1 MLSFDAVAI
10 YAFQPMSGSSG
21 GFPVNG
27 MTRRSGFAFPR
38 AMEHMLGGKPRSDLT
53 MKSGALTSVKLPA
66 DWSVETILPIEF
78 QGREITLEAHAYQGE
93 TDAEQMVVLVHR
105 DRDVANGSA
114 AIPVVR
120 IHSGCVTGDIF
131 HSLRCDCYQQLQ
143 AALKAIT
150 EVPLGVIVYA
160 PYHEGRGI
168 GLFKKIQ
175 AYALQDQG
183 LDTVE
188 ANIEVGAPIDSR
200 DYSLAARVLQDLGMP
215 EIKLLSNNPAKEQAL
230 KAHGIRVAERLPLVI
245 KPNKFN
251 KRYLETKR
259 ARMAHKL

>member
-1 MLSFDAVAI
+1 M
-10 YAFQPMSGSSG
+10 
-21 GFPVNG
+21 
-27 MTRRSGFAFPR
+27 
-38 AMEHMLGGKPRSDLT
+38 
-53 MKSGALTSVKLPA
+53 GALKSVKLPA
-66 DWSVETILPIEF
+66 DWSVQTVLPIAFE
-78 QGREITLEAHAYQGE
+78 GRELSLEAHAYQGD
-93 TDAEQMVVLVHR
+93 TDEEQVLVLIHR
-105 DRDVANGSA
+105 GAGLSKA
-114 AIPVVR
+114 TLPVVR

-143 AALKAIT
+143 AALKVIT
-150 EVPLGVIVYA
+150 DGSYGAIVYV

-175 AYALQDQG
+175 TYALQDQG

-188 ANIEVGAPIDSR
+188 ANISVGEPVDSR
-200 DYSLAARVLQDLGMP
+200 DYDLSARALADLGMS

-230 KAHGIRVAERLPLVI
+230 KALGIRVAERVPIVV

-259 ARMAHKL
+259 SRMAHKI

>member
-1 MLSFDAVAI
+1 VQEYDDV
-10 YAFQPMSGSSG
+10 
-21 GFPVNG
+21 
-27 MTRRSGFAFPR
+27 
-38 AMEHMLGGKPRSDLT
+38 
-53 MKSGALTSVKLPA
+53 GALKSVKMPA
-66 DWSVETILPIEF
+66 DWSVKTVLPIAFEGRELSLETHAF
-78 QGREITLEAHAYQGE
+78 QGD
-93 TDAEQMVVLVHR
+93 DASEQVLVLIHR
-105 DRDVANGSA
+105 APNA
-114 AIPVVR
+114 AKGAVPVVR

-143 AALKAIT
+143 AALKIVT
-150 EVPLGVIVYA
+150 EAPYGAIVYV

-188 ANIEVGAPIDSR
+188 ANISVGAPVDSR
-200 DYSLAARVLQDLGMP
+200 DYELSARALADLGMS

-230 KAHGIRVAERLPLVI
+230 KALGIRVSERVPIVVT
-245 KPNKFN
+245 PNKFN

-259 ARMAHKL
+259 LRMAHKI

>member
-1 MLSFDAVAI
+1 
-10 YAFQPMSGSSG
+10 
-21 GFPVNG
+21 
-27 MTRRSGFAFPR
+27 
-38 AMEHMLGGKPRSDLT
+38 

-66 DWSVETILPIEF
+66 DWSVETILPIEY
-78 QGREITLEAHAYQGE
+78 QGRELMLEAHAYQGE
-93 TDAEQMVVLVHR
+93 SDEEQILVLIHR
-105 DRDVANGSA
+105 DPKAANGSA
-114 AIPVVR
+114 SVPVVR
-120 IHSGCVTGDIF
+120 VHSGCVTGDIF

-143 AALKAIT
+143 AALKVVT
-150 EVPLGVIVYA
+150 EVPYGIIVYV

-175 AYALQDQG
+175 AYALQDRG

-200 DYSLAARVLQDLGMP
+200 DYGLTARVLRDLGVS

-230 KAHGIRVAERLPLVI
+230 KAHGIRVVERLPIIIV
-245 KPNKFN
+245 PNKFN

-259 ARMAHKL
+259 SRMAHKI

>member
-1 MLSFDAVAI
+1 
-10 YAFQPMSGSSG
+10 
-21 GFPVNG
+21 
-27 MTRRSGFAFPR
+27 
-38 AMEHMLGGKPRSDLT
+38 
-53 MKSGALTSVKLPA
+53 MKSGALTSLKLPA

-78 QGREITLEAHAYQGE
+78 QGRELTLEAHAYRGE
-93 TDAEQMVVLVHR
+93 TEAEQIVVLIHR
-105 DRDVANGSA
+105 GLPPITGAKPV
-114 AIPVVR
+114 PVVR
-120 IHSGCVTGDIF
+120 VHSGCVTGDIF

-143 AALKAIT
+143 AALKVIS
-150 EVPLGVIVYA
+150 EVPLGVIVYV

-175 AYALQDQG
+175 AYALQDKG

-200 DYSLAARVLQDLGMP
+200 EYGLTARVLHNLAMT

-230 KAHGIRVAERLPLVI
+230 KAHGIRVVERLPLVI

>member
-1 MLSFDAVAI
+1 MLA
-10 YAFQPMSGSSG
+10 SG
-21 GFPVNG
+21 V
-27 MTRRSGFAFPR
+27 
-38 AMEHMLGGKPRSDLT
+38 T
-53 MKSGALTSVKLPA
+53 MKSGALKTLRLPA
-66 DWSVETILPIEF
+66 EWAVETILPIEF
-78 QGREITLEAHAYQGE
+78 QGRELMLEAHAFQGDGPE
-93 TDAEQMVVLVHR
+93 EQVLVLVNR
-105 DRDVANGSA
+105 ADTVPEGT
-114 AIPVVR
+114 IPLVR
-120 IHSGCVTGDIF
+120 VHSGCVTGDIF

-143 AALKAIT
+143 AALKAIAD
-150 EVPLGVIVYA
+150 VPLGVIVYV

-200 DYSLAARVLQDLGMP
+200 DYELSARVLHELGMT

-230 KAHGIRVAERLPLVI
+230 KALGIRVAERVPIIVP
-245 KPNKFN
+245 PNRYN

-259 ARMAHKL
+259 LRMAHKI